1 MPQYKE
7 KSGTWRTLVYY
18 HDYMG
23 NLKQKQKRGFKT
35 KKEAKEYELEF
46 LSSYKNNITLK
57 QGMEEYFTYISSR
70 LRESTVRNKK
80 WYSKN
85 LEYMNSLVLLEIT
98 PKNIMDWQ
106 SHMIS
111 LGKTNKT
118 INQSTEILYS
128 IYSYNGKMYN
138 HTYNPVKS
146 LDKLPVENKKMDFWT
161 VDEFNTFLGYLD
173 DLEKIIAFKILFYTG
188 IRYGELLGLTI
199 GDIHDN
205 YIDINKSYDYRS
217 KKFCATKNK
226 HSVRKVYI
234 HKRLKADI
242 DEYIK
247 TIYRPRKND
256 RLFNKTTNSWL
267 QSQLKRTCK
276 RYGFHHIRIHD
287 LRHSHASMLIN
298 NGVDVLIISER
309 LGHINPTT
317 TLNTYSHLYKN
328 RSSEAVDFL
337 DQLEE

>member
-1 MPQYKE
+1 
-7 KSGTWRTLVYY
+7 
-18 HDYMG
+18 
-23 NLKQKQKRGFKT
+23 
-35 KKEAKEYELEF
+35 
-46 LSSYKNNITLK
+46 
-57 QGMEEYFTYISSR
+57 
-70 LRESTVRNKK
+70 
-80 WYSKN
+80 
-85 LEYMNSLVLLEIT
+85 
-98 PKNIMDWQ
+98 
-106 SHMIS
+106 
-111 LGKTNKT
+111 
-118 INQSTEILYS
+118 
-128 IYSYNGKMYN
+128 
-138 HTYNPVKS
+138 
-146 LDKLPVENKKMDFWT
+146 MDFWT

-173 DLEKIIAFKILFYTG
+173 DFEKIIAFKILFYPG

-234 HKRLKADI
+234 HKRLKTDI

-247 TIYRPRKND
+247 TIYKPRKND

>member
-1 MPQYKE
+1 
-7 KSGTWRTLVYY
+7 
-18 HDYMG
+18 MG

-111 LGKTNKT
+111 LGKANKT

-138 HTYNPVKS
+138 
-146 LDKLPVENKKMDFWT
+146 
-161 VDEFNTFLGYLD
+161 
-173 DLEKIIAFKILFYTG
+173 
-188 IRYGELLGLTI
+188 
-199 GDIHDN
+199 
-205 YIDINKSYDYRS
+205 
-217 KKFCATKNK
+217 
-226 HSVRKVYI
+226 
-234 HKRLKADI
+234 
-242 DEYIK
+242 
-247 TIYRPRKND
+247 
-256 RLFNKTTNSWL
+256 
-267 QSQLKRTCK
+267 CK
-276 RYGFHHIRIHD
+276 CQY
-287 LRHSHASMLIN
+287 
-298 NGVDVLIISER
+298 
-309 LGHINPTT
+309 
-317 TLNTYSHLYKN
+317 
-328 RSSEAVDFL
+328 
-337 DQLEE
+337 